1 MQKKRKGLGLHKK
14 VDQAKLQVKDDMME
28 KCEMLYEGKAKKI
41 FLTEKEDEV
50 IQYFKDDATAFNA
63 EKRGTILEKGIVN
76 NKISTRLFQEL
87 ADAGIPSHFIQQ
99 INDREMLARRVNII
113 LVEVVVRNRATG
125 SIIKRLGIEEGM
137 FIDPPLV
144 EFFYKDDA
152 LGDPLITEDHIRL
165 LKLATPSQVVELRNQ
180 SLKINEVLLPFF
192 QKRGMMLVDFKL
204 EFGLWNGQIILAD
217 EISPDT
223 CRFWDIQTGERMD
236 KDRFRKDLG
245 RIEETYQE
253 VLKRVCS

>member
-1 MQKKRKGLGLHKK
+1 MTTGK
-14 VDQAKLQVKDDMME
+14 
-28 KCEMLYEGKAKKI
+28 MLYEGKAKKI
-41 FLTEKEDEV
+41 FLTDKEDEV

-87 ADAGIPSHFIQQ
+87 AKAGIPSHFIQQ
-99 INDREMLARRVNII
+99 VSVREMLARRVQII
-113 LVEVVVRNRATG
+113 PVEVVLRNRATG
-125 SIIKRLGIEEGM
+125 SIVKRLGLAEGM
-137 FIDPPLV
+137 MIDPPLV
-144 EFFYKDDA
+144 EFFYKDDS

-165 LKLATPSQVVELRNQ
+165 MKLATPSQVIELRTQ
-180 SLKINEVLLPFF
+180 ALKINTVLLPFF
-192 QKRGMMLVDFKL
+192 QQRGMLLVDFKL

-253 VLKRVCS
+253 VLRRVCN

>member
-1 MQKKRKGLGLHKK
+1 
-14 VDQAKLQVKDDMME
+14 ME
-28 KCEMLYEGKAKKI
+28 KGEMLYEGKAKKI
-41 FLTEKEDEV
+41 FLTEKDDEV

-63 EKRGTILEKGIVN
+63 EKRGTILDKGIVN
-76 NKISTRLFQEL
+76 NKISTRLFNEL
-87 ADAGIPSHFIQQ
+87 AAAGIPSHFIQQ

-113 LVEVVVRNRATG
+113 LIEVVVRNRATG
-125 SIIKRLGIEEGM
+125 SIIKRLGLEEGM
-137 FIDPPLV
+137 RIDPALV
-144 EFFYKDDA
+144 EYFYKDDS
-152 LGDPLITEDHIRL
+152 LGDPLITDDHIRL
-165 LKLATPSQVVELRNQ
+165 LKLATPAQVAELRNQ
-180 SLKINEVLLPFF
+180 ALKINEVLLPFF

-245 RIEETYQE
+245 RIEETYKE
-253 VLKRVCS
+253 VLRRVCTEST

>member
-1 MQKKRKGLGLHKK
+1 
-14 VDQAKLQVKDDMME
+14 ME
-28 KCEMLYEGKAKKI
+28 KGDMLYEGKAKKI
-41 FLTEKEDEV
+41 FLTDKDDEV

-63 EKRGTILEKGIVN
+63 EKKGTILEKGVVN
-76 NKISTRLFQEL
+76 NKISTRLFQVL
-87 ADAGIPSHFIQQ
+87 ADAGIPSHFIQE

-113 LVEVVVRNRATG
+113 MIEVVVRNRATG
-125 SIIKRLGIEEGM
+125 SIIKRLGIEEGL
-137 FIDPPLV
+137 FISPPLV
-144 EFFYKDDA
+144 EFFYKDDS

-165 LKLATPSQVVELRNQ
+165 LKLATPPQVAELRNQ
-180 SLKINEVLLPFF
+180 ALKINDVLLPFF
-192 QKRGMMLVDFKL
+192 QQRGMMLVDFKL

-253 VLKRVCS
+253 VLKRVSS

>member
-1 MQKKRKGLGLHKK
+1 MTKPG
-14 VDQAKLQVKDDMME
+14 
-28 KCEMLYEGKAKKI
+28 EMLYEGKAKKI
-41 FLTEKEDEV
+41 FLTEKDDEV

-63 EKRGTILEKGIVN
+63 QKRGTILEKGVVN
-76 NKISTRLFQEL
+76 NKISAKLFQYLGES
-87 ADAGIPSHFIQQ
+87 GIPSHFIQQ
-99 INDREMLARRVNII
+99 LNDREMLTRRVKII
-113 LVEVVVRNRATG
+113 PVEVVVRNRATG
-125 SIIKRLGIEEGM
+125 SIVKRLGLEEG
-137 FIDPPLV
+137 FIIDPPLI
-144 EFFYKDDA
+144 ELFYKDDS

-165 LKLATPSQVVELRNQ
+165 LKLATPSQIVELRQ
-180 SLKINEVLLPFF
+180 QALKINEALKPFF
-192 QKRGMMLVDFKL
+192 QNKGMMLVDFKL

-253 VLKRVCS
+253 VLKRVCG

>member
-1 MQKKRKGLGLHKK
+1 
-14 VDQAKLQVKDDMME
+14 ME
-28 KCEMLYEGKAKKI
+28 KGEMLYEGKAKKI

-50 IQYFKDDATAFNA
+50 IQYFKDDTTAFNA
-63 EKRGTILEKGIVN
+63 EKRGTIHEKGVVN
-76 NKISTRLFQEL
+76 NKISTRIFQEL
-87 ADAGIPSHFIQQ
+87 ADSGIPSHFIQQ
-99 INDREMLARRVNII
+99 INDREMLTRLVQII
-113 LVEVVVRNRATG
+113 LIEVVVRNRATG
-125 SIIKRLGIEEGM
+125 SIITRLGLEEGM
-137 FIDPPLV
+137 FIVPPLV
-144 EFFYKDDA
+144 EFFYKDDS

-165 LKLATPSQVVELRNQ
+165 LKLATPSQVAELRTQ
-180 SLKINEVLLPFF
+180 AIKINEVLLPFF

-204 EFGLWNGQIILAD
+204 EFGLWNGQILLAD

>member
-1 MQKKRKGLGLHKK
+1 MIEKG
-14 VDQAKLQVKDDMME
+14 KL
-28 KCEMLYEGKAKKI
+28 LYEGKAKKI
-41 FLTEKEDEV
+41 FLAEKEDEV
-50 IQYFKDDATAFNA
+50 IQYFKDDAAAFNA
-63 EKRGTILEKGIVN
+63 EKRGTILEKGIIN

-87 ADAGIPSHFIQQ
+87 ADAGIPSHFIQH
-99 INDREMLARRVNII
+99 INDREMLVRRVNII
-113 LVEVVVRNRATG
+113 LIEVVVRNRATG

-137 FIDPPLV
+137 FITPPLV
-144 EFFYKDDA
+144 EFFYKDDS

-165 LKLATPSQVVELRNQ
+165 LKLATSAQVAELRTQ
-180 SLKINEVLLPFF
+180 ALRINDVLSPFF
-192 QKRGMMLVDFKL
+192 QKRQMILVDFKL

-245 RIEETYQE
+245 KIEETYQE
-253 VLKRVCS
+253 VLKRVCQ

>member
-1 MQKKRKGLGLHKK
+1 MIKGN
-14 VDQAKLQVKDDMME
+14 
-28 KCEMLYEGKAKKI
+28 MLYEGKAKKI
-41 FLTEKEDEV
+41 FLTEKDDEL

-76 NKISTRLFQEL
+76 NAISAKLFQHL

-99 INDREMLARRVNII
+99 INDREMLTRRVKII
-113 LVEVVVRNRATG
+113 PVEVVVRNRATG
-125 SIIKRLGIEEGM
+125 SIVKRLGLEEGLI
-137 FIDPPLV
+137 IDPPLV
-144 EFFYKDDA
+144 EFFYKNDS
-152 LGDPLITEDHIRL
+152 LGDPLISEDHIRL
-165 LKLATPSQVVELRNQ
+165 LKLATPGQIEELRQ
-180 SLKINEVLLPFF
+180 QALKINEVLKPFF
-192 QKRGMMLVDFKL
+192 QKKGMLLVDFKL

-253 VLKRVCS
+253 VLKRVCG

>member
-1 MQKKRKGLGLHKK
+1 MIEKGG
-14 VDQAKLQVKDDMME
+14 
-28 KCEMLYEGKAKKI
+28 MLYEGKAKKI

-63 EKRGTILEKGIVN
+63 EKRGTIHEKGVVN

-87 ADAGIPSHFIQQ
+87 ADSGIPSHFIQQ
-99 INDREMLARRVNII
+99 INDREMLARRVQII

-125 SIIKRLGIEEGM
+125 SIITRLGLEEGM
-137 FIDPPLV
+137 LIAPPLV
-144 EFFYKDDA
+144 EFFYKDDS

-165 LKLATPSQVVELRNQ
+165 LKLATPSQVTELRNQ
-180 SLKINEVLLPFF
+180 ALKINEVLLPFF
-192 QKRGMMLVDFKL
+192 LKRGMMLVDFKL

-223 CRFWDIQTGERMD
+223 CRFWDVQTGERMD

-253 VLKRVCS
+253 VLKRVCTPLN

>member
-1 MQKKRKGLGLHKK
+1 
-14 VDQAKLQVKDDMME
+14 MME
-28 KCEMLYEGKAKKI
+28 KGEMLYEGKAKKI

-125 SIIKRLGIEEGM
+125 SIIKRLGLEEGM

-144 EFFYKDDA
+144 EFFYKDDS

-165 LKLATPSQVVELRNQ
+165 LKLATPLQVAELRNQ
-180 SLKINEVLLPFF
+180 ALKINDVLLPFF

-253 VLKRVCS
+253 VLKRVCN

>member
-1 MQKKRKGLGLHKK
+1 MMTKGNL
-14 VDQAKLQVKDDMME
+14 
-28 KCEMLYEGKAKKI
+28 LYEGKAKKI
-41 FLTEKEDEV
+41 FLTEKDDEV

-63 EKRGTILEKGIVN
+63 QKRGTILEKGVVN
-76 NKISTRLFQEL
+76 NKISSTLFPYL
-87 ADAGIPSHFIQQ
+87 AEAGIPSHFIQQ
-99 INDREMLARRVNII
+99 LNDREMLTRRVKII
-113 LVEVVVRNRATG
+113 PVEVVVRNRATG
-125 SIIKRLGIEEGM
+125 SIVKRLGLEEGLI
-137 FIDPPLV
+137 IDPPLI
-144 EFFYKDDA
+144 EFFYKDDS

-165 LKLATPSQVVELRNQ
+165 LKLATPSQLEELRRQ
-180 SLKINEVLLPFF
+180 ALKINEVLQPFF

-253 VLKRVCS
+253 VLKRVCG

>member
-1 MQKKRKGLGLHKK
+1 
-14 VDQAKLQVKDDMME
+14 ME
-28 KCEMLYEGKAKKI
+28 KGNILYEGKAKKI

-113 LVEVVVRNRATG
+113 MVEVVVRNRATG

-137 FIDPPLV
+137 FMDPPLV
-144 EFFYKDDA
+144 EFFYKDDS

-165 LKLATPSQVVELRNQ
+165 LKLATPLQVAELRNQ
-180 SLKINEVLLPFF
+180 ALKINDVLLPFF

-253 VLKRVCS
+253 VLRRVCD

>member
-1 MQKKRKGLGLHKK
+1 
-14 VDQAKLQVKDDMME
+14 MME
-28 KCEMLYEGKAKKI
+28 KGEMLYEGKAKKI

-113 LVEVVVRNRATG
+113 LIEVVVRNRATG
-125 SIIKRLGIEEGM
+125 SIIKRLGIEEGL

-144 EFFYKDDA
+144 EFFYKDDS

-165 LKLATPSQVVELRNQ
+165 LKLATTSQVAELRNQ
-180 SLKINEVLLPFF
+180 ALKINEVLLPFF

-204 EFGLWNGQIILAD
+204 EFGLWDGQIILAD

-253 VLKRVCS
+253 VLRRVCS

>member
-1 MQKKRKGLGLHKK
+1 MIKGN
-14 VDQAKLQVKDDMME
+14 
-28 KCEMLYEGKAKKI
+28 MLYEGKAKKI
-41 FLTEKEDEV
+41 FLTEKDDEL

-76 NKISTRLFQEL
+76 NAISAKLFQHL

-99 INDREMLARRVNII
+99 INDREMLTRRVKII
-113 LVEVVVRNRATG
+113 PVEVVVRNRATG
-125 SIIKRLGIEEGM
+125 SIVKRLGLKEGLI
-137 FIDPPLV
+137 IDPPLV
-144 EFFYKDDA
+144 EFFYKDDS
-152 LGDPLITEDHIRL
+152 LGDPLISEDHIRL
-165 LKLATPSQVVELRNQ
+165 LKLATPGQIEELRQ
-180 SLKINEVLLPFF
+180 QALKVNEVLNPFF
-192 QKRGMMLVDFKL
+192 QKKGMFLVDFKL
-204 EFGLWNGQIILAD
+204 EFGLWSGQIILAD

-253 VLKRVCS
+253 VLKRVCG

>member
-1 MQKKRKGLGLHKK
+1 MTTG
-14 VDQAKLQVKDDMME
+14 
-28 KCEMLYEGKAKKI
+28 EMLYEGKAKKI
-41 FLTEKEDEV
+41 FLTDKEDEV

-87 ADAGIPSHFIQQ
+87 AKAGIPSHFIQQ
-99 INDREMLARRVNII
+99 VSDREMLSRRVQII
-113 LVEVVVRNRATG
+113 PVEVVLRNRATG
-125 SIIKRLGIEEGM
+125 SIVKRLGLQEGM
-137 FIDPPLV
+137 MIDPPLV
-144 EFFYKDDA
+144 EFFYKDDS

-165 LKLATPSQVVELRNQ
+165 MKLATPSQVIELRTQ
-180 SLKINEVLLPFF
+180 ALKINTVLLPFF
-192 QKRGMMLVDFKL
+192 QQRGMLLVDFKL

-253 VLKRVCS
+253 VLRRVCN

>member
-1 MQKKRKGLGLHKK
+1 MIKGN
-14 VDQAKLQVKDDMME
+14 
-28 KCEMLYEGKAKKI
+28 MLYEGKAKKI
-41 FLTEKEDEV
+41 FLTEKDDEL

-76 NKISTRLFQEL
+76 NAISAKLFQHL

-99 INDREMLARRVNII
+99 INDREMLTRRVKII
-113 LVEVVVRNRATG
+113 PVEVVVRNRATG
-125 SIIKRLGIEEGM
+125 SIVKRLGLKEGLI
-137 FIDPPLV
+137 IDPPLV
-144 EFFYKDDA
+144 EFFYKDDS
-152 LGDPLITEDHIRL
+152 LGDPLISEDHIRL
-165 LKLATPSQVVELRNQ
+165 LKLATPGQIEELRQ
-180 SLKINEVLLPFF
+180 QALKINEVLKPFF
-192 QKRGMMLVDFKL
+192 QKKGMFLVDFKL
-204 EFGLWNGQIILAD
+204 EFGLWSGQIILAD

-253 VLKRVCS
+253 VLKRVCG

>member
-1 MQKKRKGLGLHKK
+1 
-14 VDQAKLQVKDDMME
+14 ME
-28 KCEMLYEGKAKKI
+28 KGDMLYEGKAKKI
-41 FLTEKEDEV
+41 FLAEKEDEV

-63 EKRGTILEKGIVN
+63 EKRGTILEKGVVN

-87 ADAGIPSHFIQQ
+87 ADSGIPSHFIQQ
-99 INDREMLARRVNII
+99 ISDREMLTRRVNII

-125 SIIKRLGIEEGM
+125 SIITRLGLEEGM

-144 EFFYKDDA
+144 EFFYKDDS

-165 LKLATPSQVVELRNQ
+165 LKLATPLQVAELRNQ
-180 SLKINEVLLPFF
+180 ALKINAVLLPFF

-204 EFGLWNGQIILAD
+204 EFGLWNGQILLAD

-223 CRFWDIQTGERMD
+223 CRFWDIQTGGRMD

-253 VLKRVCS
+253 VLKRVCG

>member
-1 MQKKRKGLGLHKK
+1 MIKKG
-14 VDQAKLQVKDDMME
+14 D
-28 KCEMLYEGKAKKI
+28 MLYEGKAKKI

-87 ADAGIPSHFIQQ
+87 ANEGIPSHFIQQ

-125 SIIKRLGIEEGM
+125 SIIKRLGLEEGM

-144 EFFYKDDA
+144 EFFYKDDS

-165 LKLATPSQVVELRNQ
+165 LKLATPLQVAELRNQ
-180 SLKINEVLLPFF
+180 ALKINEVLLPFF

>member
-1 MQKKRKGLGLHKK
+1 MTEKRT
-14 VDQAKLQVKDDMME
+14 
-28 KCEMLYEGKAKKI
+28 MLYEGKAKKI

-63 EKRGTILEKGIVN
+63 EKHGTILEKGIVN
-76 NKISTRLFQEL
+76 NKISTRLFKEL

-125 SIIKRLGIEEGM
+125 SIIKRLRLEEGM

-144 EFFYKDDA
+144 EFFYKDDS

-165 LKLATPSQVVELRNQ
+165 LKLATPSQVAELRNQ
-180 SLKINEVLLPFF
+180 ALKINEVLLPFF
-192 QKRGMMLVDFKL
+192 QKRGMLLVDFKL

>member
-1 MQKKRKGLGLHKK
+1 MTEKRT
-14 VDQAKLQVKDDMME
+14 
-28 KCEMLYEGKAKKI
+28 MLYEGKAKKI

-76 NKISTRLFQEL
+76 NKISTRLFKEL

-125 SIIKRLGIEEGM
+125 SIIKRLRLEEGM
-137 FIDPPLV
+137 LIDPPLV
-144 EFFYKDDA
+144 EFFYKDDS

-165 LKLATPSQVVELRNQ
+165 LKLATPSQVAELRNQ
-180 SLKINEVLLPFF
+180 ALKINEVLLPFF
-192 QKRGMMLVDFKL
+192 QKRGMLLVDFKL

-223 CRFWDIQTGERMD
+223 CRFWNIQTGERMD